1 MAGVLRSIYVVA
13 GGQAILGAAALAMGA
28 VRVVRPAQ
36 GRRISQEVIG
46 GWAGEAIL
54 RLLNINLVVHHDGD
68 WPTGPCFYMSNH
80 SSALDLP
87 VLMALRPPNARSFM
101 KEQYRWY
108 GSLGLV
114 TMLTGTLYT
123 APQDDHERR
132 VARFKDAEELLR
144 RTGESVYGSPE
155 GTRVEGDE
163 FGPFNRGVFHIVTKL
178 KMPIVPVVILIPKET
193 ASGRGIAVNAGEI
206 HVYVG
211 DPISTDDWTEEDVS
225 ANKEKVR
232 DHFVAWKKE
241 LMNDNA

>member
-1 MAGVLRSIYVVA
+1 MAGVLRSLYVVG
-13 GGQAILGAAALAMGA
+13 GGQLIFGAAALAMGA
-28 VRVVRPAQ
+28 VRVARPAR

-54 RLLNINLVVHHDGD
+54 GLLQIKLVVHRDGD

-108 GSLGLV
+108 GPLGLV

-132 VARFKDAEELLR
+132 VARFKHAEELLR

-155 GTRVEGDE
+155 GTRVEGGE
-163 FGPFNRGVFHIVTKL
+163 FGPFNRGVFHIATNL
-178 KMPIVPVVILIPKET
+178 GMPIVPVIILIPQET
-193 ASGRGIAVNAGEI
+193 APGRGVAVNPGEI
-206 HVYVG
+206 HVHVG
-211 DPISTDDWTEEDVS
+211 EPIPTDDWRPEDVD

-241 LMNDNA
+241 LLT